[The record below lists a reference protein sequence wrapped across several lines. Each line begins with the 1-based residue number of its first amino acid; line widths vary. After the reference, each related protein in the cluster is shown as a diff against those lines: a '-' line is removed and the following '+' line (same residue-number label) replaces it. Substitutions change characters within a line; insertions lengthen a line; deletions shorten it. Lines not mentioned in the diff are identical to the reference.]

1 MPLPGEFVAPE
12 RKSSEGIDLSD
23 REELARVA
31 KAGAPPLD
39 FAPMSSP
46 TADALGTR
54 ALKGFEDWSK
64 RSVEARAA
72 CLERLADLLERD
84 RDMLMRIAVQE
95 AKKTIPDA
103 LAEVREAVDF
113 CRYYAAQARK
123 HLQPVELPGPT
134 GERNVLRMEGRGAW
148 VCIAPWNFP
157 LAIFLGQV
165 SAALAAGNSV
175 IAKPASQTPEIAAC
189 AVGLAHDAGIPEDV
203 LILAAGRRDMGQKLM
218 EDVRIAGVAFTGS
231 TATAKTIAR
240 TLIADDARDIIPLIA
255 ETGGLNATIV
265 DSPALPEQVG
275 SAEHT
280 SELQS

>member
-46 TADALGTR
+46 TADALVTR

-84 RDMLMRIAVQE
+84 RDMLMRIAVPE

-103 LAEVREAVDF
+103 LAEVRAAVDF
-113 CRYYAAQARK
+113 CRAYAAQARK
-123 HLQPVELPGPT
+123 PKS
-134 GERNVLRMEGRGAW
+134 GESRG
-148 VCIAPWNFP
+148 
-157 LAIFLGQV
+157 
-165 SAALAAGNSV
+165 
-175 IAKPASQTPEIAAC
+175 
-189 AVGLAHDAGIPEDV
+189 
-203 LILAAGRRDMGQKLM
+203 GQK
-218 EDVRIAGVAFTGS
+218 G
-231 TATAKTIAR
+231 
-240 TLIADDARDIIPLIA
+240 
-255 ETGGLNATIV
+255 
-265 DSPALPEQVG
+265 
-275 SAEHT
+275 
-280 SELQS
+280 